1 MEVLKV
7 TPRGYCHG
15 VVDAVQIARRV
26 AADPTVPRPIYILG
40 YLVHNH
46 HIVEELARIGVQT
59 LDGPSRLEILES
71 IEPPA
76 TVIFTA
82 HGVSPQVRERA
93 REKGLHVV
101 DATCTDVTRT
111 HDLIRDL
118 AARGYE
124 ILYVGKRGHPEPE
137 GALGVAPGK
146 VHLIETAADL
156 DHLHLTSE
164 KIAVT
169 TQTTMSLWDTQALIE
184 QIRARYPR
192 VEVYNEICR
201 ATQLRQEAIARAA
214 PEADVVIVV
223 GDRRSNNS
231 KRLVQVA
238 QEIGGREA
246 YLVDHVG
253 EVDPRWLVGRR
264 RVAVTSG
271 ASTPT
276 SVTREVI
283 RFLEQFDP
291 GAGGN
296 EGTDGS

>member
-15 VVDAVQIARRV
+15 VVDAVQMARRV
-26 AADPTVPRPIYILG
+26 AADPAVPRPIYILG

-59 LDGPSRLEILES
+59 LDGPSRLEILEA

-93 REKGLHVV
+93 RQKGLHVV

-156 DHLHLTSE
+156 DHLHPSSQ

-238 QEIGGREA
+238 QEIGRREA

-253 EVDPRWLVGRR
+253 EVDPRWLMGRR